1 VLGLGA
7 TAVLDLT
14 SIAMFLIGTVFAV
27 GFWTVIDCVLG
38 AIGAAIGGRKEE
50 KRNNYSKNLLP
61 IFYFLFP

>member
-1 VLGLGA
+1 
-7 TAVLDLT
+7 
-14 SIAMFLIGTVFAV
+14 MFLIGTVFAV
-27 GFWTVIDCVLG
+27 GFWTVIGCVLG